1 MQITAIILF
10 RLILYDEPVYEDV
23 SGSVTVYGYIESI
36 KERDTG
42 ITLTAHN
49 VNVTKGPKVSQKDKL
64 LVYYSSSDNLVN
76 DLKIGQLLK
85 INGDA
90 KPFDTPS
97 NPGEFNA
104 SGYYHNKGYAYSI
117 FSKQIDI
124 VNYKYNRIKEEVR
137 TISDRVSAI
146 YYKML
151 PENEAGLIN
160 GIVLGKRELISEE
173 DEALYRKN
181 GIMHLLAVS
190 GMHVSTI
197 SMLILWIISHT
208 GVGFVKGRMITAALL
223 IIYGYLTGFS
233 ISCTRA
239 VIMII
244 MSIAARICGRGYDSP
259 QAISAAGIIILL
271 VNPKDLFS
279 AAFLL
284 SFGAVSSIT
293 LLAPVYLRQLECVRL
308 KPVISSLTVT
318 LVTTPVIIYFY
329 NDTSLYT
336 FLLNLIVI
344 PLMTLLFI
352 AGVVSVILYV
362 ISPDLG
368 EFVAGTIHY
377 IFMLYEKMC
386 LFCEEHIYSLRITG
400 HISISRIILYYI
412 LGIVIC
418 VFIMLCRKCVINRI
432 VYAVSVLAG
441 LIILS
446 YSPKTNEAL
455 ITMLDVGQGDGLLI
469 EMPSGENMMIDGG
482 SSDNDELAKYTL
494 EPFLRYK
501 GINHVDVWAVTHMD
515 SDHTSGLIDI
525 LSRARINR
533 ITIGTLILSDI
544 ADKSVYNELLSYSD
558 VYENV
563 IFMSRNQSL
572 SFHDISFTCL
582 NPVKNS
588 GDLDGANDY
597 SLVFKMIYKEFDM
610 LFTGDISE
618 NIEKELAYI
627 SECDVLK
634 VAHHGSKNSSSE
646 EFLNILSPKIAV
658 ISAGQRNTYGHPHF
672 ETVERLKECGAGI
685 FCTKDTGAIMISTDG
700 HEIKVGVKKASKFI
714 LNNL

>member
-23 SGSVTVYGYIESI
+23 SGSVTAYGYIECI

-42 ITLTAHN
+42 ITVTVYN
-49 VNVTKGPKVSQKDKL
+49 VNVTEGPKVSKRDKI

-85 INGDA
+85 ITGDA

-104 SGYYHNKGYAYSI
+104 SGYYHNKGYSYSI
-117 FSKQIDI
+117 FSEHIDI
-124 VNYKYNRIKEEVR
+124 VNYKYNRIKESIR
-137 TISDRVSAI
+137 TISDRVSSI
-146 YYKML
+146 YYKIL
-151 PENEAGLIN
+151 PENEAGLMG

-197 SMLILWIISHT
+197 SMLILWIITHT
-208 GVGFVKGRMITAALL
+208 GVGFVKGRTITAALL
-223 IIYGYLTGFS
+223 VIYGYLTGFS

-271 VNPKDLFS
+271 INPKELFS

-336 FLLNLIVI
+336 FLLNLVVI

-362 ISPDLG
+362 ISPGLG
-368 EFVAGTIHY
+368 EFAAGTIHY

-400 HISISRIILYYI
+400 HISISRIMLYYI

-418 VFIMLCRKCVINRI
+418 VFIILCRRCVINRI
-432 VYAVSVLAG
+432 VYAVSIMAG

-469 EMPSGENMMIDGG
+469 ELPSGENMMIDGG

-501 GINHVDVWAVTHMD
+501 GINHVDIWAVTHMD
-515 SDHTSGLIDI
+515 SDHTSGLIDL

-572 SFHDISFTCL
+572 SFDDMSFTCL

-588 GDLDGANDY
+588 GGLDGANDY
-597 SLVFKMIYKEFDM
+597 SLVFKMTYKEFDM

-618 NIEKELAYI
+618 SIEKELVNI
-627 SECDVLK
+627 SDCDVLK

-646 EFLNILSPKIAV
+646 EFLNIVSPKIAV
-658 ISAGQRNTYGHPHF
+658 ISAGQRNTYGHPHS
-672 ETVERLKECGAGI
+672 ETIERLKECGAGI
-685 FCTKDTGAIMISTDG
+685 LCTKDTGAIMISTDG
-700 HEIKVGVKKASKFI
+700 HETRVGAKKRQSLF
-714 LNNL
+714 

>member
-23 SGSVTVYGYIESI
+23 SGSVTAYGYIEGI

-42 ITLTAHN
+42 ITVTVYN
-49 VNVTKGPKVSQKDKL
+49 VNVTEGPKVSKRDKI

-85 INGDA
+85 ITGDA

-104 SGYYHNKGYAYSI
+104 SGYYHNKGYSYSI
-117 FSKQIDI
+117 FSEHIDI
-124 VNYKYNRIKEEVR
+124 VNYKYNRIKESIR
-137 TISDRVSAI
+137 TISDRVSSI
-146 YYKML
+146 YYKIL
-151 PENEAGLIN
+151 PENEAGLMG

-197 SMLILWIISHT
+197 SLLILWIITHT
-208 GVGFVKGRMITAALL
+208 GVGFVKGRTITAALL
-223 IIYGYLTGFS
+223 VIYGYLTGFS

-271 VNPKDLFS
+271 INPKELFS

-308 KPVISSLTVT
+308 KSVISSLTVT

-336 FLLNLIVI
+336 FLLNLVVI

-362 ISPDLG
+362 ISPGLG
-368 EFVAGTIHY
+368 EFAAGTIHY

-386 LFCEEHIYSLRITG
+386 LFCEEHIYSFRITG
-400 HISISRIILYYI
+400 HISISRIMLYYI

-418 VFIMLCRKCVINRI
+418 VFIILCRRCVINRI
-432 VYAVSVLAG
+432 VYAVSIMAG

-469 EMPSGENMMIDGG
+469 ELPSGENMMIDGG

-501 GINHVDVWAVTHMD
+501 GINHVDIWAVTHMD
-515 SDHTSGLIDI
+515 ADHTSGLIDI
-525 LSRARINR
+525 LSRAHINR

-572 SFHDISFTCL
+572 SFDDMLFTCL

-588 GDLDGANDY
+588 GGLDGANDY
-597 SLVFKMIYKEFDM
+597 SLVFKMTYKEFDM

-618 NIEKELAYI
+618 SIEKELVNI
-627 SECDVLK
+627 SDCDVLK

-646 EFLNILSPKIAV
+646 EFLNIVSPKIAV
-658 ISAGQRNTYGHPHF
+658 ISAGQRNTYGHPHS
-672 ETVERLKECGAGI
+672 ETIERLKECGAGI
-685 FCTKDTGAIMISTDG
+685 LCTKDTGAIMISTDG
-700 HEIKVGVKKASKFI
+700 HETRVGAKKRQSLF
-714 LNNL
+714 

>member
-23 SGSVTVYGYIESI
+23 SGSVTAYGYIESI

-42 ITLTAHN
+42 ITLTAYN
-49 VNVTKGPKVSQKDKL
+49 VNVTKGPKVSKKDKL

-117 FSKQIDI
+117 FSEQIDI
-124 VNYKYNRIKEEVR
+124 VNYKYNRIKEAIR

-146 YYKML
+146 YYKIL
-151 PENEAGLIN
+151 PENEAGLTG
-160 GIVLGKRELISEE
+160 GIVLGKRELIFEE

-208 GVGFVKGRMITAALL
+208 GVGFVKGRTITAVLL

-233 ISCTRA
+233 ISCMRA

-271 VNPKDLFS
+271 FNPKDLFS

-308 KPVISSLTVT
+308 KPVISSLTVA

-362 ISPDLG
+362 ISPGLG
-368 EFVAGTIHY
+368 EFAAGTIHY
-377 IFMLYEKMC
+377 IFVLYEKMC

-400 HISISRIILYYI
+400 HISISRIMIYYI

-432 VYAVSVLAG
+432 VYAVSILAG

-494 EPFLRYK
+494 EPFFRYK
-501 GINHVDVWAVTHMD
+501 GINHVDIWAVTHMD
-515 SDHTSGLIDI
+515 SDHTSGLIDL

-544 ADKSVYNELLSYSD
+544 ADKSVYNELLFYSD

-572 SFHDISFTCL
+572 SFGDMLFTCL

-588 GDLDGANDY
+588 GGLDGANDY
-597 SLVFKMIYKEFDM
+597 SLVFKMTYKEFDM

-618 NIEKELAYI
+618 RIEKELVNI
-627 SECDVLK
+627 SDCDVLK

-646 EFLNILSPKIAV
+646 EFLNIVSPKIAV
-658 ISAGQRNTYGHPHF
+658 ISAGQRNTYGHPHL
-672 ETVERLKECGAGI
+672 ETIERLKECGAGI
-685 FCTKDTGAIMISTDG
+685 LCTKDTGAIIISTDG
-700 HEIKVGVKKASKFI
+700 HETRVGVKKRQSLF
-714 LNNL
+714 

>member
-23 SGSVTVYGYIESI
+23 SGSVTAYGYIEGI

-42 ITLTAHN
+42 ITVTVYN
-49 VNVTKGPKVSQKDKL
+49 VNVTEGPKVSKRDKI

-85 INGDA
+85 ITGDA

-104 SGYYHNKGYAYSI
+104 SGYYHNKGYSYSI
-117 FSKQIDI
+117 FSEHIDI
-124 VNYKYNRIKEEVR
+124 VNYKYNRIKESIR
-137 TISDRVSAI
+137 TISDRVSSI
-146 YYKML
+146 YYKIL
-151 PENEAGLIN
+151 PKNEAGLMG

-197 SMLILWIISHT
+197 SMLILWIITHT
-208 GVGFVKGRMITAALL
+208 GVGFVKGRTITAALL
-223 IIYGYLTGFS
+223 VIYGYLTGFS

-271 VNPKDLFS
+271 INPKELFS

-308 KPVISSLTVT
+308 KPVVSSLTVT

-336 FLLNLIVI
+336 FLLNLVVI

-352 AGVVSVILYV
+352 VGVVSVILYV
-362 ISPDLG
+362 ISPGLG
-368 EFVAGTIHY
+368 EFAAGTIHY
-377 IFMLYEKMC
+377 VFMLYEKMC

-400 HISISRIILYYI
+400 HISISRIMLYYI

-418 VFIMLCRKCVINRI
+418 VFIILCRRCVINRI
-432 VYAVSVLAG
+432 VYAVSIMAG

-494 EPFLRYK
+494 EPFFRYK
-501 GINHVDVWAVTHMD
+501 GINHVDMWAVTHMD
-515 SDHTSGLIDI
+515 ADHTSGLIDL

-572 SFHDISFTCL
+572 SFDDMSFTCL

-588 GDLDGANDY
+588 GGLDGANDY
-597 SLVFKMIYKEFDM
+597 SLVFKMTYKEFDM

-618 NIEKELAYI
+618 SIEKELVNI
-627 SECDVLK
+627 SDCDVLK

-646 EFLNILSPKIAV
+646 EFLNIVSPKTAV
-658 ISAGQRNTYGHPHF
+658 ISAGQRNTYGHPHS
-672 ETVERLKECGAGI
+672 ETIERLKECGAGI
-685 FCTKDTGAIMISTDG
+685 LCTKDTGAIMISTDG
-700 HEIKVGVKKASKFI
+700 HETRVGAKKRQSLF
-714 LNNL
+714 

>member
-1 MQITAIILF
+1 
-10 RLILYDEPVYEDV
+10 
-23 SGSVTVYGYIESI
+23 
-36 KERDTG
+36 
-42 ITLTAHN
+42 
-49 VNVTKGPKVSQKDKL
+49 
-64 LVYYSSSDNLVN
+64 
-76 DLKIGQLLK
+76 
-85 INGDA
+85 
-90 KPFDTPS
+90 
-97 NPGEFNA
+97 
-104 SGYYHNKGYAYSI
+104 
-117 FSKQIDI
+117 
-124 VNYKYNRIKEEVR
+124 
-137 TISDRVSAI
+137 
-146 YYKML
+146 
-151 PENEAGLIN
+151 
-160 GIVLGKRELISEE
+160 
-173 DEALYRKN
+173 
-181 GIMHLLAVS
+181 MHLLAVS

-208 GVGFVKGRMITAALL
+208 GVGFVKGRTITAALL

-233 ISCTRA
+233 ISCMRA

-271 VNPKDLFS
+271 FNPKDLFS

-362 ISPDLG
+362 ISPGLG
-368 EFVAGTIHY
+368 EFAAGTIHY
-377 IFMLYEKMC
+377 IFILYEKMC

-400 HISISRIILYYI
+400 HISISRIMIYYI

-418 VFIMLCRKCVINRI
+418 VFIMLCRKCIINRI
-432 VYAVSVLAG
+432 VYAVSILAG

-469 EMPSGENMMIDGG
+469 EMPSDENMMIDGG

-494 EPFLRYK
+494 EPFFRYK
-501 GINHVDVWAVTHMD
+501 GINHVDIWAVTHMD
-515 SDHTSGLIDI
+515 SDHTSGLIDL

-544 ADKSVYNELLSYSD
+544 ADKAVYNELLSYSD

-572 SFHDISFTCL
+572 SFDDMLFTCL

-588 GDLDGANDY
+588 GGLDGANDY
-597 SLVFKMIYKEFDM
+597 SLVFKMTYKEFDM
-610 LFTGDISE
+610 LLPEIFP
-618 NIEKELAYI
+618 KE
-627 SECDVLK
+627 
-634 VAHHGSKNSSSE
+634 
-646 EFLNILSPKIAV
+646 
-658 ISAGQRNTYGHPHF
+658 
-672 ETVERLKECGAGI
+672 
-685 FCTKDTGAIMISTDG
+685 
-700 HEIKVGVKKASKFI
+700 
-714 LNNL
+714 